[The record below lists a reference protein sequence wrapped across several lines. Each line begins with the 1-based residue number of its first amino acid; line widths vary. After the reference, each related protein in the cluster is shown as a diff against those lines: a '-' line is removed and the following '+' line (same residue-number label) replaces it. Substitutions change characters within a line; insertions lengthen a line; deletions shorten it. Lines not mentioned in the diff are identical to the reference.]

1 MAVSAQQRCVQTGSC
16 LLLPA
21 CPAGDAP
28 AVQRRCTATDFTWLA
43 CTTPWQPRKAG
54 SCKQHCPPASS
65 TQQLQRSR
73 ARAVSGHST
82 PSTTGQFGHQNDG
95 RARCY
100 VCFEDFPARAWCEGQ
115 PDWCL
120 FSGRPWAACARPSQ
134 LQANPGVPGLLF
146 IHSTRQEAIDSASS
160 VIDVQV
166 LLTSN
171 IACWR
176 TANFW
181 KPTKEGATT
190 SAAVYVLSIV
200 LIVGAVCSY
209 LHSHHSASSWH
220 LICTVLR
227 CSYTQLPLQSDSTN
241 DT

>member
-1 MAVSAQQRCVQTGSC
+1 M
-16 LLLPA
+16 
-21 CPAGDAP
+21 
-28 AVQRRCTATDFTWLA
+28 
-43 CTTPWQPRKAG
+43 
-54 SCKQHCPPASS
+54 
-65 TQQLQRSR
+65 
-73 ARAVSGHST
+73 
-82 PSTTGQFGHQNDG
+82 
-95 RARCY
+95 
-100 VCFEDFPARAWCEGQ
+100 
-115 PDWCL
+115 
-120 FSGRPWAACARPSQ
+120 
-134 LQANPGVPGLLF
+134 
-146 IHSTRQEAIDSASS
+146 
-160 VIDVQV
+160 QV

-241 DT
+241 DTSPPFQLCLSTADSPDTTMCFNRVILMPTTFYPKW